1 MKSDLNKLKNETTE
15 ALQPGHVILAD
26 TAAKFYKVDG
36 YGKAFFALT
45 ALEDTVIDASK
56 TTWNL
61 HHRNATG
68 SGMQPTIHNQ
78 TVDITIP
85 KGLTVY
91 INIVTLTL
99 VSGKCL
105 LYARR
110 DSARTTAEA

>member
-1 MKSDLNKLKNETTE
+1 
-15 ALQPGHVILAD
+15 
-26 TAAKFYKVDG
+26 
-36 YGKAFFALT
+36 
-45 ALEDTVIDASK
+45 
-56 TTWNL
+56 
-61 HHRNATG
+61 
-68 SGMQPTIHNQ
+68 MQPTINNQ